1 MGGYRFF
8 LSFFALYLC
17 ACPDSYRGVLAQ
29 TDTLTVGIYQNPPF
43 VIKTADQDFEGL
55 SIDLWESIAKSANIQ
70 FRYALQSD
78 PISIMKKLEYREID
92 LTINPM
98 DVNDLRVEKFDMTQP
113 FSISSIGVAIPYL
126 DRSTLG
132 VFLRNIFSIA
142 FLEII
147 LLLIF
152 VIFIFG
158 FFLWL
163 AERKHNKYQFRPGLL
178 GLFDGLWWSAVTMTT
193 VGYGDK
199 APKTNHGK
207 AIAIIW
213 MFTAVIIISSFTAGI
228 ASTLTI
234 SSLQTDIQTAEDIRL
249 VERVSTVGASAGELY
264 LQQEDIPISQ
274 TYASPILGLR
284 AIAKQEHDVLLYDK
298 TILQYYINRFSL
310 QDKINLLPLTLR
322 ENYQSFMLP
331 KNHPDFDRI
340 NAGLLREIQRDEWED
355 LQRKYGVRA
364 Q

>member
-1 MGGYRFF
+1 MKVKRFHILILLLLVF
-8 LSFFALYLC
+8 SELQAFNQS
-17 ACPDSYRGVLAQ
+17 
-29 TDTLTVGIYQNPPF
+29 DTLTVGIYQNPPF
-43 VIKTADQDFEGL
+43 VIISDNNEYEGL
-55 SIDLWESIAKSANIQ
+55 SIELWENIAKSSNLS
-70 FRYALQSD
+70 FKYVVHSD
-78 PISIMKKLEYREID
+78 FISILKKLEYQEID

-113 FSISSIGVAIPYL
+113 FSISSIGVAIPFL
-126 DRSTLG
+126 NRSTFA
-132 VFLRNIFSIA
+132 VFLSNIFSFA

-152 VIFIFG
+152 IIFVFG

-163 AERKHNKYQFRPGLL
+163 VERKHNKFQFRPGFL

-199 APKTNHGK
+199 SPKSNQGK

-234 SSLQTDIQTAEDIRL
+234 SGLQTEIQNEEDIRL
-249 VERVSTVGASAGELY
+249 AENISVIGATYEESY
-264 LQQEDIPISQ
+264 LLEENIPINQ
-274 TYASPILGLR
+274 AFASPILALR
-284 AIAKQEHDVLLYDK
+284 ALAKKENDVLLYDK
-298 TILQYYINRFSL
+298 TILQYYINRLSL
-310 QDKINLLPLTLR
+310 EEKVKLLPLTFK

-331 KNHPDFDRI
+331 KNHPFFDRI
-340 NAGLLREIQRDEWED
+340 NVGLVKEIQKEHWTD
-355 LQRKYGVRA
+355 LQRKYNVKGR
-364 Q
+364 